1 LKTYAQLRNL
11 SNELQSRNEK
21 AWGSV
26 IHLIEYVETSAKK
39 LWETLEDTLS
49 MFVWLCIP
57 EMLIIRDMVQ
67 ALKLLDW
74 PNAIQRSLPTV
85 SQGLALLNLAF
96 QKLAVFQQPLGSA
109 TASVT
114 LPSSHASG
122 PSLPFKVMAKDID
135 TKFRYHF
142 ESNRPTNNMEKV
154 SLIGAHSNSNFLA
167 RMVLSTYSDDT
178 TNALG
183 LYEHRNP
190 IDTKRNWSST

>member
-1 LKTYAQLRNL
+1 LKTYAQLRSL

-26 IHLIEYVETSAKK
+26 IHLIEYVETSAKQ
-39 LWETLEDTLS
+39 LWEALEDTLS
-49 MFVWLCIP
+49 MFVSLCIP
-57 EMLIIRDMVQ
+57 EMLIISDMIQ

-74 PNAIQRSLPTV
+74 PNAIQRSLPTT
-85 SQGLALLNLAF
+85 SQGLTQLNLAF
-96 QKLAVFQQPLGSA
+96 RKLAVFQQPLGSG

-122 PSLPFKVMAKDID
+122 PLLPFKVMAKDID

-142 ESNRPTNNMEKV
+142 ESNRPTNNIEKV
-154 SLIGAHSNSNFLA
+154 FLMGGHKNSDFLA
-167 RMVLSTYSDDT
+167 RMVLSTYADHA